1 MRDHRQDLILAI
13 AKGEKLAATGLLDNV
28 EARQLAAHILHLE
41 EELAAFQ
48 AAIDRETNS
57 LGEPQSVDDGLVRV
71 PEDSQVQQAL
81 LKQGFSKMTTQ
92 DNTSQD
98 NTSHDKQQNQGAP
111 NKEADK
117 QQNQGNER
125 PGQAGQQGGAK
136 SPQDQ
141 K

>member
-28 EARQLAAHILHLE
+28 EARQLSAHILHLE
-41 EELAAFQ
+41 EELAALQ
-48 AAIDRETNS
+48 AAIARKTNS
-57 LGEPQSVDDGLVRV
+57 LGEPQSVDGGLVRV

-92 DNTSQD
+92 DNTS
-98 NTSHDKQQNQGAP
+98 NDKQQNQGAP

-125 PGQAGQQGGAK
+125 PGQAGQHGGAK